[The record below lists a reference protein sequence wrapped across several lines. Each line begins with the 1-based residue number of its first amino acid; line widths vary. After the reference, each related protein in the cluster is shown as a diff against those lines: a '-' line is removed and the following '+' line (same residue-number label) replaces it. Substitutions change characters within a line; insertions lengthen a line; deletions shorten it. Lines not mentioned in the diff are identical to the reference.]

1 MLKQTIEIDH
11 LNLEITVHLINGNV
25 QNVRPMGTDRGESTY
40 FQRKGGT
47 ESGYVPKLLLFLF
60 MHPF

>member
-11 LNLEITVHLINGNV
+11 LNFEITVHLINGNE
-25 QNVRPMGTDRGESTY
+25 RPMGTDRGETTY

-47 ESGYVPKLLLFLF
+47 EPGYVPKLLLFLF